1 MRFDTRPGADVVR
14 SAAPISF
21 RSTIPS
27 GRSSTRRL
35 CRRSFRMLQ
44 HTKAPR
50 PSGDAGFKT
59 VWGST
64 GGRFPSGTDSRS
76 DRGYAPNIPGRHSG
90 STWNNAVALSVGRQG
105 NGDDQSERAP
115 CRIERGCSVEIA
127 PFIRPGGWQLF
138 ESQTIEPRDLRRIL
152 RQSDRGLNCPREGA
166 WMPYKALKT
175 GMVPGTKGVDPKN
188 LPPRRRPKAPHC
200 GGAARQSLTILGW
213 GPGGVMRLIPF
224 GAYDARAFAFSV
236 RWSFFS
242 AGRRSQGR

>member
-1 MRFDTRPGADVVR
+1 MTQDPART
-14 SAAPISF
+14 
-21 RSTIPS
+21 
-27 GRSSTRRL
+27 SSEV
-35 CRRSFRMLQ
+35 
-44 HTKAPR
+44 PR
-50 PSGDAGFKT
+50 PY
-59 VWGST
+59 
-64 GGRFPSGTDSRS
+64 RS
-76 DRGYAPNIPGRHSG
+76 DRRLHREDHRQGAFAAGLFACSNTRKPRVPLGMRGSKLFGEVQEGGSHPVQIRDRIGDTPPNIPGRHSG